1 MNERPAVNR
10 LREAMRN
17 ALIASALATAS
28 PAHACH
34 HYSRWYYPTPQPR
47 CGLDQSHPRRP
58 IAHRAEES
66 HDWYVEFVLPEPA
79 ADPDPGRT
87 QGVEALKRKLE
98 EEGSRQ

>member
-47 CGLDQSHPRRP
+47 CSTGVA
-58 IAHRAEES
+58 AHTTREADHS
-66 HDWYVEFVLPEPA
+66 WYVEFVLPERVPDEREHGIETLKTLL
-79 ADPDPGRT
+79 ADKP
-87 QGVEALKRKLE
+87 
-98 EEGSRQ
+98 

>member
-47 CGLDQSHPRRP
+47 CSTGVA
-58 IAHRAEES
+58 AHTTREADHS
-66 HDWYVEFVLPEPA
+66 WFVEFVLPEPDA
-79 ADPDPGRT
+79 DPGRM